1 MITSYIPGVFYSV
14 GDYRFTEGSLGD
26 QTVFAF
32 VLPDG
37 TKSGEYYGSLEMA
50 MVAAVG
56 QKYTGRR
63 GAGGEGVGTAAD
75 WFAKMIGLTH

>member
-1 MITSYIPGVFYSV
+1 MITSYLPGVFYRV
-14 GDYRFTEGSLGD
+14 GDYLFTEGSLGD

-37 TKSGEYYGSLEMA
+37 TKSSEFYSSLEMA

-56 QKYTGRR
+56 QMYTGRR